1 MEASEIKKR
10 LEELLGVELAW
21 QCGEKQT
28 GDGWI
33 TLPPEKW
40 TAAGR
45 LARDDE
51 KLGFEFLR
59 ALSGVDRPGE
69 KAIELVAHLFSYRHR
84 HALVLKTRVP
94 RENPVA
100 ESLCGVW
107 PAAEWY
113 EREIFDLLGVNFTG
127 HPDLRRILLPEDW
140 PGHPLRQDY
149 QQPASYR
156 GIPTSR
162 PAPEGSAS

>member
-10 LEELLGVELAW
+10 LEELLSSELVW
-21 QCGEKQT
+21 KIGEKQT
-28 GDGWI
+28 GDGWVEI
-33 TLPPEKW
+33 PLEKW
-40 TAAGR
+40 TEACR

-51 KLGFEFLR
+51 KLLFEFLR

-69 KAIELVAHLFSYRHR
+69 NNIELVAHLFSYRHR
-84 HALVLKTRVP
+84 HAVVLKTKVS

-100 ESLCGVW
+100 ASVCSVW

-113 EREIFDLLGVNFTG
+113 EREIFDLLGVNFRE

-140 PGHPLRQDY
+140 PGHPLRKDY